1 MVPVIFVTHNA
12 MKEEHLLN
20 FILSYV
26 AMVPSANLLG
36 FAGRELASKLPLVVG
51 ALIEITFGSIVEFI
65 LLLVLLRRGRNNVPV
80 IKAAILG
87 SILANLLLCLGLC
100 FFAGGLRRNEQRFH
114 RVISETGNGL
124 LLVAASTWHKNHG
137 NQLTSLS
144 GTRTPGNI

>member
-1 MVPVIFVTHNA
+1 VVPVIFVTHNA

-36 FAGRELASKLPLVVG
+36 FAGRELASKLPLVAG

-65 LLLVLLRRGRNNVPV
+65 LLLVLVKRGADNVPV

-124 LLVAASTWHKNHG
+124 LLVAASMRHYKIRE
-137 NQLTSLS
+137 TS
-144 GTRTPGNI
+144 